1 MSSVRAYV
9 LALVLLTLGVVLT
22 IVAYGLPWLSVAVV
36 LGIVATRGWGRVIAA
51 AILFLAGL
59 AAVGVGISLL
69 VTGSASTSVVGL
81 SGGLLL
87 AAVSAWAMVR
97 GRDWPAMGQRYDRS
111 SGPTTTTTSR
121 RAAWDALDRGQDP
134 TDDLVE

>member
-51 AILFLAGL
+51 AILLLAGL

-69 VTGSASTSVVGL
+69 VTGSESTSVVGL
-81 SGGLLL
+81 SGGLLV
-87 AAVSAWAMVR
+87 AAVSSWAMVR
-97 GRDWPAMGQRYDRS
+97 GRGWPAMGQRYDRS
-111 SGPTTTTTSR
+111 SGPTATTTSR

>member
-69 VTGSASTSVVGL
+69 VTDSASTSVVGL

-97 GRDWPAMGQRYDRS
+97 GRGWPAMGQRYDRS